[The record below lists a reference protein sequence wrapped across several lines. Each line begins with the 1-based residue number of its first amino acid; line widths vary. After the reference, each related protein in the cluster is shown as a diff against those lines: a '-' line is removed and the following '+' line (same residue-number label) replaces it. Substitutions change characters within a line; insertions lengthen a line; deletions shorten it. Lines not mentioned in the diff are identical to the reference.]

1 MSLTFPL
8 SSEGIQAPRAWQARI
23 SFSMGFSHPRYLS
36 VPFEVVKRLFIAEIS
51 QFLLIIR

>member
-1 MSLTFPL
+1 
-8 SSEGIQAPRAWQARI
+8 
-23 SFSMGFSHPRYLS
+23 MGFSHPRYLS